1 MTVLNGSFESW
12 PEPAGPSVATIG
24 VFDGVHLGHRAL
36 LSRVITAEA
45 ISAVLTF
52 DPHPGEILRPD
63 SHPRLL
69 TTIDERIELLTALG
83 VDLVG
88 VLDLSEIRMFPP
100 ERFVTDI
107 LIEKLGLSRLVVGT
121 DFHFGRDRAG
131 DVPFLRESARRHGF
145 EVEVVDLVS
154 SDGVISSSRI
164 REMVEIGDVSRAAAL
179 LGSNFTL
186 SNRVSDGDKRGRDLG
201 FPTANLRPPPRKV
214 IPGNGIYAAL
224 ARVGGAE
231 YRAAVNVGTRP
242 TFGESDLVIEAHLL
256 DFSQDIYGEE
266 LRLEFVERLR
276 PEVAFDD
283 VDRLVAQIEVDVRE
297 TRRILTTV
305 PDGE

>member
-1 MTVLNGSFESW
+1 VIVLKGSFDSW
-12 PEPAGPSVATIG
+12 PAPVASSVVTVG

-36 LSRVITAEA
+36 LKRVVTGGVT
-45 ISAVLTF
+45 SAVLTF
-52 DPHPGEILRPD
+52 DPHPSEILAPGT
-63 SHPRLL
+63 HPRLL
-69 TTIDERIELLTALG
+69 TTIDERVDLLTALG

-100 ERFVTDI
+100 EQFVTDI

-131 DVPFLRESARRHGF
+131 DVPFLEESARRHGF
-145 EVEVVDLVS
+145 EIEVVELLS
-154 SDGVISSSRI
+154 ADGVVSSSRI
-164 REMVEIGDVSRAAAL
+164 REMVEIGEVSQAAAL

-186 SNRVSDGDKRGRDLG
+186 SNRVTDGDKRGRDLG
-201 FPTANLRPPPRKV
+201 FPTANLLPPPRKV

-224 ARVGGAE
+224 ARVGGIE

-242 TFGESDLVIEAHLL
+242 TFGLSELVIEAHLL
-256 DFSQDIYGEE
+256 DFSEDIYGEN

-276 PEVAFDD
+276 PELAFDD
-283 VDRLVAQIEVDVRE
+283 VERLVAQIEADVRE
-297 TRRILTTV
+297 TRRILSAMAE
-305 PDGE
+305 GA